1 MSLEAINKF
10 LKQKPFVPF
19 EVVLSSGATYR
30 ITHPEVAVANKGLLV
45 IAYPESETA
54 DVCAL
59 LHITAIHFLEA
70 AESSAAS

>member
-10 LKQKPFVPF
+10 LKQRPFVLF

-30 ITHPEVAVANKGLLV
+30 VTHPEVAVANKGLLV
-45 IAYPESETA
+45 IAYPESESA

-59 LHITAIHFLEA
+59 LHITATHFPAA
-70 AESSAAS
+70 AESHAS